1 MESLYSVKL
10 GKLIEEFHL
19 EVLRGGAHYESRAI
33 HTEDVNRPGLQLTG
47 FFDYFDPKR
56 LQVIGRV
63 ETTYLSGLTTE
74 ERRQRFEELLRH
86 DIPALIISRGMEPY
100 PECMEM
106 AEKYDRTILR
116 SQDTTSVLMS
126 TIIASLKVYLSPR
139 ITRHGVLVDVYGEGV
154 LLLGES
160 GVGKSETAIELVKR
174 GHRLI
179 ADDAVEIKRTAAKR
193 LVGTAPE
200 LIRHYIELRGI
211 GVIDVR
217 RLFGMSAVK
226 DEAEIDMVINLEQWK
241 DGAMYDRLGL
251 ENLYTTILDVQ
262 VPALTVPVKPGRN
275 LAVIVEVAAMNNRHK
290 KMGYNAAL
298 EFTKQINQHF
308 DQAMSTQLQQEN

>member
-1 MESLYSVKL
+1 MESLYSVPL
-10 GKLIEEFHL
+10 GKLISEFNL
-19 EVLRGGAHYESRAI
+19 EVIRSGKDYEARAI
-33 HTEDVNRPGLQLTG
+33 RTEDVNRPGLQLIG

-56 LQVIGRV
+56 IQMIGRV
-63 ETTYLSGLTTE
+63 ETTYLTGLTPE
-74 ERRQRFEELLRH
+74 ARRECFDSLMAH
-86 DIPALIISRGMEPY
+86 DIPCLIISRGMEPF

-116 SQDTTSVLMS
+116 TQETTSTFMS
-126 TIIASLKVYLSPR
+126 ALIAYLRTELSPR
-139 ITRHGVLVDVYGEGV
+139 ITRHGVLVEIYGEGV

-179 ADDAVEIKRTAAKR
+179 ADDAVEIKRAGTKR

-217 RLFGMSAVK
+217 RLFGMSAIK
-226 DEAEIDMVINLEQWK
+226 EESDIDLVINLEQWK

-262 VPALTVPVKPGRN
+262 IPALTVPVKPGRN
-275 LAVIVEVAAMNNRHK
+275 LAIIIEVAAMNNRHK

-298 EFTKQINQHF
+298 EFTKQINEHF
-308 DQAMSTQLQQEN
+308 DQAMSQQFKG

>member
-1 MESLYSVKL
+1 MESLYTVKL
-10 GKLIEEFHL
+10 GKLIKEFHL
-19 EVLRGGAHYESRAI
+19 EVLRGAPNYEEQDIR
-33 HTEDVNRPGLQLTG
+33 TEDVNRPGLQLTG
-47 FFDYFDPKR
+47 FFDYFDPHR
-56 LQVIGRV
+56 LQVIGKV
-63 ETTYLSGLTTE
+63 EDTYLSGLTPE
-74 ERRQRFEELLRH
+74 QRRESFEQLLSQE
-86 DIPALIISRGMEPY
+86 IPALIVSRGIEPY

-106 AEKYDRTILR
+106 AEKYDRTVLR

-126 TIIASLKVYLSPR
+126 TIIASLKTYLAPR
-139 ITRHGVLVDVYGEGV
+139 ITRHGVLVEVYGEGV

-179 ADDAVEIKRTAAKR
+179 ADDAVEIKQTVTRG

-226 DEAEIDMVINLEQWK
+226 EESEIDMVINLEQWK

-262 VPALTVPVKPGRN
+262 VPSLTIPVKPGRN
-275 LAVIVEVAAMNNRHK
+275 LAVIIEVAAMNNRHK

-298 EFTKQINQHF
+298 EFTKQINEHF
-308 DQAMSTQLQQEN
+308 DQAMSAQMEK

>member
-1 MESLYSVKL
+1 MESLYTVKL
-10 GKLIEEFHL
+10 GKLIKEFNL
-19 EVLRGGAHYESRAI
+19 EVLRGAEGYEEVDIR
-33 HTEDVNRPGLQLTG
+33 TEDVNRPGLQLTG
-47 FFDYFDPKR
+47 FFDYFDPHR
-56 LQVIGRV
+56 LQVIGKV
-63 ETTYLSGLTTE
+63 EDTYLAGLTPE
-74 ERRQRFEELLRH
+74 QRSSSFEQLLSQ
-86 DIPALIISRGMEPY
+86 DIPALIISRGIEPH

-106 AEKYDRTILR
+106 AEKYNRTVLR

-126 TIIASLKVYLSPR
+126 TIIASLKSYLAPR
-139 ITRHGVLVDVYGEGV
+139 ITRHGVLVEVYGEGV

-179 ADDAVEIKRTAAKR
+179 ADDAVEIKQTVTRG
-193 LVGTAPE
+193 LMGTAPE

-226 DEAEIDMVINLEQWK
+226 EESEIDMVINLEQWK

-262 VPALTVPVKPGRN
+262 VPSLTIPVKPGRN
-275 LAVIVEVAAMNNRHK
+275 LAVIIEVAAMNNRHK

-298 EFTKQINQHF
+298 EFTKQINAHF
-308 DQAMSTQLQQEN
+308 DQVMSSQQ

>member
-1 MESLYSVKL
+1 ME
-10 GKLIEEFHL
+10 
-19 EVLRGGAHYESRAI
+19 
-33 HTEDVNRPGLQLTG
+33 
-47 FFDYFDPKR
+47 
-56 LQVIGRV
+56 
-63 ETTYLSGLTTE
+63 
-74 ERRQRFEELLRH
+74 
-86 DIPALIISRGMEPY
+86 
-100 PECMEM
+100 
-106 AEKYDRTILR
+106 
-116 SQDTTSVLMS
+116 
-126 TIIASLKVYLSPR
+126 
-139 ITRHGVLVDVYGEGV
+139 VYGEGV

-179 ADDAVEIKRTAAKR
+179 ADDAVEIKQTVTRG

-226 DEAEIDMVINLEQWK
+226 EEAEIDMVINLEQWK

-262 VPALTVPVKPGRN
+262 VPSLTVPVKPGRN
-275 LAVIVEVAAMNNRHK
+275 LAVIIEVAAMNNRHK

-298 EFTKQINQHF
+298 EFTKQINEHF
-308 DQAMSTQLQQEN
+308 DQAMSAQMNK